1 MPAKPANATMRVA
14 PAQDTPRTGAAAV
27 HVHGLRSAQHDS
39 RCCGSSQRRRI
50 VVSRQSWPGVLY
62 NPEYTNPHLL
72 RHWNRLCTG
81 LYHRPVADC
90 RRPQRR
96 HLRRLRLDVERQVAT
111 TARLFLCRWCILCRY
126 IKCVCMCEAANTG
139 LLVALAGSAGLKPC
153 KQKTWWMKRPN
164 SLTDEVEAH
173 DPCYDARH
181 AGKY

>member
-1 MPAKPANATMRVA
+1 MLREQPKA
-14 PAQDTPRTGAAAV
+14 PHSSIPTELAWCFVQSRIHKSAPTEALESSLHWIVSSSCCRLQKTAAPTFET
-27 HVHGLRSAQHDS
+27 
-39 RCCGSSQRRRI
+39 SQ
-50 VVSRQSWPGVLY
+50 V
-62 NPEYTNPHLL
+62 
-72 RHWNRLCTG
+72 
-81 LYHRPVADC
+81 
-90 RRPQRR
+90 
-96 HLRRLRLDVERQVAT
+96 DVERQVAT